1 LKPTNFLA
9 LKYLFSKTRFNIVSI
24 ISLFSIIVLS
34 VSYFSF
40 TVILSVLS
48 GLENYSLQFSKSFD
62 PEIKVSKKNNQ
73 LIILEDSDLDFLS
86 KYEGNTT
93 KVLKGNVLIENDGEV
108 NYAEI
113 IGVDKNFN
121 SVIDFSRLLGV
132 GSYKGLN
139 EFNSYTSYSLT
150 EKLDLNLFSAAGA
163 YNVYSINN
171 IYPDVL
177 FRPFKNNVVLF
188 SDGVFTSRNDSEENV
203 IVADLSVVQNLFGLN
218 EYACSEI
225 YFSDSE
231 NTNSLK
237 QELEDHFIDFKV
249 QSHDEINE
257 TLYKMIQSE
266 KLAVTLIMI
275 MIIIISAFNVI
286 SSIVMLVIEK
296 ENDIK
301 TLKFL
306 GLNNGGVQSVF
317 FKNGLLLNGL
327 GLLIGSIIGTIL
339 IILQKNFALIKV
351 GGMNLAYPV
360 EITASNYVIIIVVGL
375 VVAVVSSYFSSL
387 AVKKL

>member
-1 LKPTNFLA
+1 M
-9 LKYLFSKTRFNIVSI
+9 
-24 ISLFSIIVLS
+24 
-34 VSYFSF
+34 
-40 TVILSVLS
+40 
-48 GLENYSLQFSKSFD
+48 
-62 PEIKVSKKNNQ
+62 
-73 LIILEDSDLDFLS
+73 
-86 KYEGNTT
+86 
-93 KVLKGNVLIENDGEV
+93 LIENDGEV

-121 SVIDFSRLLGV
+121 NVIDFSKLLGV
-132 GSYKGLN
+132 GNYKGLN

-150 EKLDLNLFSAAGA
+150 EKLDLNLFNAAGA

-188 SDGVFTSRNDSEENV
+188 SDGVFTSRNDGEENV

-218 EYACSEI
+218 ENTCSEI
-225 YFSDSE
+225 YFSDYK
-231 NTNSLK
+231 NKNDLRLQLK
-237 QELEDHFIDFKV
+237 DHFTNFKV
-249 QSHDEINE
+249 QSHEEINE

-360 EITASNYVIIIVVGL
+360 EITASNYVIIVVVGL

>member
-1 LKPTNFLA
+1 MKPTNFLA

-62 PEIKVSKKNNQ
+62 PEIKVSQKNNQ

-121 SVIDFSRLLGV
+121 NVIDFSKLLGV

-150 EKLDLNLFSAAGA
+150 EKLDLNLFSATGA

-218 EYACSEI
+218 EHACSEI

-237 QELEDHFIDFKV
+237 QELEDHFLDFKV

-266 KLAVTLIMI
+266 KLAITLIMI

-286 SSIVMLVIEK
+286 SSIIMLVIEK

-306 GLNNGGVQSVF
+306 GLNNRGVQSVF

-339 IILQKNFALIKV
+339 VLLQKNLALIKV

-360 EITASNYVIIIVVGL
+360 EITASNYVIIVAVGL
-375 VVAVVSSYFSSL
+375 VVAIVSSYFSSL